1 MKTKEKKY
9 FIYSSL
15 FYVFIFVLDFL
26 VSVITSNFADEFVKL
41 NTVEFQNT
49 IKTMLII
56 ILVFGV
62 KFLLEKLIP
71 YKLELIKHQLKFQF
85 KNNILK
91 DI

>member
-26 VSVITSNFADEFVKL
+26 VSVITSNFVDEFVKL

-62 KFLLEKLIP
+62 KFLS
-71 YKLELIKHQLKFQF
+71 
-85 KNNILK
+85 
-91 DI
+91 